1 MELALSVIGQMASR
15 EEHQNHSVLGLDSLG
30 GLGLWKHS

>member
-15 EEHQNHSVLGLDSLG
+15 PIRSRSAGSWDCVRREG
-30 GLGLWKHS
+30 